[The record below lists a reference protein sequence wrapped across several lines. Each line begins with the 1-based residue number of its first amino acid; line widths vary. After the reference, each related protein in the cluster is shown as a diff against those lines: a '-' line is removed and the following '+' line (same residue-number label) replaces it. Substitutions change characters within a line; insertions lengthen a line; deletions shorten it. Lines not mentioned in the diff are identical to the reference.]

1 MKPRTASRLAWSIGT
16 FSIALILGQLVLMFI
31 DRHAALPDAASGGRW
46 TFSNV
51 LSAAVNIA
59 VPTIGIVLASRRP
72 ENTIGWLFVAAGST
86 LGLSA
91 FGLSYGAHALVASP
105 GSLPAGHLFA
115 WVASWVG
122 LVPLGVLL
130 FLFLLFP
137 TGHVRS
143 PRWRPVARFVG
154 GAFALLTATALIAS
168 TEAWNHPYRQSS
180 SSGLIGLIGLLF
192 LLLLVASLGLALAA
206 VVARFRGSVG
216 EERLQLKWF
225 ATAAALLAA
234 TFIASFF
241 SSSTTPPPVI
251 SVVQSLAFVF
261 LYTAIGIAVL
271 KYRLYEIDV
280 VISRAVVYGTLAVFI
295 TIVYVGLVVGVG
307 ALVGHRGSPLLSAI
321 AAAVIAVAFQPVR
334 QRAGR
339 LANRVV
345 YGDRATPYEVLSDFA
360 GRIAGT
366 YSSEDVLPRMAQIV
380 AAGTGAERAVVW
392 LRVGDELR
400 AEASSDGV
408 PEVVVVPIK
417 GDAAPSLS
425 PGEASVPVTHNG
437 ELLGS
442 ISIRMP
448 RGETLT
454 PAGERLVS
462 DVASQAGLVLRNVR
476 LIEELRASR
485 QRIVA
490 AQDAAARRL
499 ERNIHDGAQQ
509 QLVALAVKANLA
521 QSLARKDPARAEE
534 MLTQL
539 KAEAQEAL
547 ENLRD
552 LARGIYP
559 PLLAD
564 QGLVAALTGQARK
577 SPIHVSVEAEA
588 IGRFPQDVEAA
599 VYFCTLEALQNVAK
613 YAQASGAT
621 VRLSRGDGYLDFEV
635 TDDGV
640 GFDLTV
646 RGYGTG
652 TQGMTDR
659 LEALGGELT
668 VTSSPGSGTMV
679 TGRVPITPTEP
690 SRAILGG

>member
-16 FSIALILGQLVLMFI
+16 FSIALMVGALALMFI
-31 DRHAALPDAASGGRW
+31 DRHAALPAVISGGSW
-46 TFSNV
+46 NFSNV

-59 VPTIGIVLASRRP
+59 VPTIGIILASRRP
-72 ENTIGWLFVAAGST
+72 ENTIGWLFLGAGLT
-86 LGLSA
+86 LGLGA

-105 GSLPAGHLFA
+105 GSLPAGRLFA
-115 WVASWVG
+115 WVNWIG
-122 LVPLGVLL
+122 IVPLGVLM

-143 PRWRPVARFVG
+143 PRWRPVAWFIG
-154 GAFALLTATALIAS
+154 GAFALLTTLALISS
-168 TEAWNHPYRQSS
+168 TEAWNHPYRQSL
-180 SSGLIGLIGLLF
+180 SSGLIGLLFVLLF
-192 LLLLVASLGLALAA
+192 VAPLVLALAA
-206 VVARFRGSVG
+206 VVVRFRGSVG

-225 ATAAALLAA
+225 ATAAALLVA

-241 SSSTTPPPVI
+241 SSSSSLPPVI
-251 SVVQSLAFVF
+251 SVLQSLAFVF

-295 TIVYVGLVVGVG
+295 TLVYVGLVVGVG

-345 YGDRATPYEVLSDFA
+345 YGERATPYEVLSDFA

-392 LRVGDELR
+392 LRVGNELR
-400 AEASSDGV
+400 AEASSDGG
-408 PEVVVVPIK
+408 PEVAVDPIK
-417 GDAAPSLS
+417 GDATPSS
-425 PGEASVPVTHNG
+425 PSGEATVPVTHNG

-454 PAGERLVS
+454 LAGEHLVS
-462 DVASQAGLVLRNVR
+462 DVASQAGLVLSNVR

-521 QSLARKDPARAEE
+521 QSLARKDPVRAEE
-534 MLTQL
+534 MLSQL

-577 SPIHVSVEAEA
+577 SPIHVSVEADA

-621 VRLSRGDGYLDFEV
+621 VRLSRGDGHLDFEV
-635 TDDGV
+635 ADDGV
-640 GFDLTV
+640 GFDPTV

-652 TQGMTDR
+652 TQGMADR
-659 LEALGGELT
+659 LAALGGELT
-668 VTSSPGSGTMV
+668 VTSSPGSGTKV
-679 TGRVPITPTEP
+679 TGRVPLAAPEP
-690 SRAILGG
+690 SRAVAGD